1 MRRAAIIVGFV
12 FASVFMSSAA
22 LAQLPP
28 DSSLTMGGRVWVT
41 SGYTL
46 HSISRSELRWKGVDS
61 VVPEL
66 NVDFVWNRL
75 VFMGSVGGGAINQ
88 GVLID
93 EDFLDRDHQAR
104 SSRTRSDVDDDG
116 LFYLNTDVGYR
127 ALRWGTPG
135 QLGFVDALAG
145 YQYWHERYVAF
156 GATSGFPGV
165 VAAISSN
172 AKVITQDYYWHSLRL
187 GGRTQVPLFG
197 GLSLKGRAFLVPW
210 SYSIIDDIHHRRGDL
225 RHDPSFHGE
234 ASGGLGVQADGG
246 LTYQVWRG
254 LSVEVGYQYWRVKSG
269 EGTETAS
276 FTIPRSDP
284 CANHGA
290 ATLVAPA
297 NNSTGNASAITFQW
311 TAAAGATGYRV
322 FAAIDGGAFANL
334 GTTGD
339 TTLGA
344 TLTAGAVEWF
354 VQALFD
360 GCPSLD
366 SAHFTF
372 TIARAQNCPQS
383 GAVPQSPVN
392 ATLDHSPV
400 QFDWSA
406 APNAIGYELW
416 LSLDHGPASLQ
427 TRPQGDQL
435 AAAKRK

>member
-1 MRRAAIIVGFV
+1 MRRAAIVVGFA

-22 LAQLPP
+22 WAQLPP
-28 DSSLTMGGRVWVT
+28 DSSLTIGGRVWVT

-46 HSISRSELRWKGVDS
+46 NSISRSELRWKGVDS

-75 VFMGSVGGGAINQ
+75 VFMGGVGGGAINQ

-156 GATSGFPGV
+156 GATSGFPSV

-210 SYSIIDDIHHRRGDL
+210 SYSIVDDIHHRRSDL

-234 ASGGLGVQADGG
+234 ASGGLCFQADGG

-254 LSVEVGYQYWRVKSG
+254 LSV
-269 EGTETAS
+269 
-276 FTIPRSDP
+276 
-284 CANHGA
+284 
-290 ATLVAPA
+290 
-297 NNSTGNASAITFQW
+297 
-311 TAAAGATGYRV
+311 
-322 FAAIDGGAFANL
+322 
-334 GTTGD
+334 
-339 TTLGA
+339 
-344 TLTAGAVEWF
+344 
-354 VQALFD
+354 
-360 GCPSLD
+360 
-366 SAHFTF
+366 
-372 TIARAQNCPQS
+372 
-383 GAVPQSPVN
+383 
-392 ATLDHSPV
+392 
-400 QFDWSA
+400 
-406 APNAIGYELW
+406 
-416 LSLDHGPASLQ
+416 
-427 TRPQGDQL
+427 
-435 AAAKRK
+435 